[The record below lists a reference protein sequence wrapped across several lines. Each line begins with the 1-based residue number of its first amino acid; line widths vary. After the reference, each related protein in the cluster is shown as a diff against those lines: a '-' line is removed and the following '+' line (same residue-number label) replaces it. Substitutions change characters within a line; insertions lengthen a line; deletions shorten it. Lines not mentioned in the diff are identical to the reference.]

1 MHTPDAAR
9 PAANQ
14 NRTTQGSDTMGYLVL
29 TRREGEK
36 ITLRV
41 QPGTDAEELLEQLL
55 LDGITVTVKNI
66 EAGRA
71 KIAIEAPLDLQIL
84 RSELEEA

>member
-1 MHTPDAAR
+1 MT
-9 PAANQ
+9 
-14 NRTTQGSDTMGYLVL
+14 YLVL

-41 QPGTDAEELLEQLL
+41 QPGTNAEDLLAELL
-55 LDGITVTVKNI
+55 LDGITVTVKEI
-66 EAGRA
+66 KGSKAQ
-71 KIAIEAPLDLQIL
+71 IAIEAPLDLQIL

>member
-1 MHTPDAAR
+1 M
-9 PAANQ
+9 
-14 NRTTQGSDTMGYLVL
+14 SYLVL

-41 QPGTDAEELLEQLL
+41 QPGTNADDLLAQLL
-55 LDGITVTVKNI
+55 LDGITVTVKDI

>member
-1 MHTPDAAR
+1 M
-9 PAANQ
+9 
-14 NRTTQGSDTMGYLVL
+14 SYLVL

-41 QPGTDAEELLEQLL
+41 QPGTDPDDLLAQLL
-55 LDGITVTVKNI
+55 LDGITVTVKDI

>member
-1 MHTPDAAR
+1 M
-9 PAANQ
+9 
-14 NRTTQGSDTMGYLVL
+14 SYLVL

-41 QPGTDAEELLEQLL
+41 QPGTDADDLLAQLL

-66 EAGRA
+66 EGSRA
-71 KIAIEAPLDLQIL
+71 KIAIEAPQDLQIL
-84 RSELEEA
+84 RSELEEV

>member
-1 MHTPDAAR
+1 M
-9 PAANQ
+9 
-14 NRTTQGSDTMGYLVL
+14 SYLVL

-41 QPGTDAEELLEQLL
+41 QPGTNPDDLLAQLL
-55 LDGITVTVKNI
+55 LDGITVTVKDI

>member
-1 MHTPDAAR
+1 M
-9 PAANQ
+9 
-14 NRTTQGSDTMGYLVL
+14 SYLVL

-41 QPGTDAEELLEQLL
+41 QPGTNADDLLAQLL
-55 LDGITVTVKNI
+55 LDGITVTVKGI
-66 EAGRA
+66 KGSRTQ
-71 KIAIEAPLDLQIL
+71 IAIEAPLDLQIL

>member
-1 MHTPDAAR
+1 M
-9 PAANQ
+9 
-14 NRTTQGSDTMGYLVL
+14 SYLVL

-41 QPGTDAEELLEQLL
+41 QPGTNADDLLAQLL
-55 LDGITVTVKNI
+55 LDGITVTLKDI

-71 KIAIEAPLDLQIL
+71 KIAIEAPMDLQIL
-84 RSELEEA
+84 RSELEER

>member
-1 MHTPDAAR
+1 M
-9 PAANQ
+9 
-14 NRTTQGSDTMGYLVL
+14 SYLVL

-41 QPGTDAEELLEQLL
+41 QPGTNPDDLLAQLL
-55 LDGITVTVKNI
+55 LDGITVTVKDI
-66 EAGRA
+66 EAGRV
-71 KIAIEAPLDLQIL
+71 KIAIEAPVDLQIL

>member
-1 MHTPDAAR
+1 
-9 PAANQ
+9 
-14 NRTTQGSDTMGYLVL
+14 MGYLVL

-36 ITLRV
+36 ISLRV
-41 QPGTDAEELLEQLL
+41 QPGTNPDDLLAQLL
-55 LDGITVTVKNI
+55 LDGITVTVKDI

-84 RSELEEA
+84 RSELEEC

>member
-1 MHTPDAAR
+1 M
-9 PAANQ
+9 
-14 NRTTQGSDTMGYLVL
+14 SYLVL

-41 QPGTDAEELLEQLL
+41 QPGTDPDDLLAQLL
-55 LDGITVTVKNI
+55 LDGITVTLKGI

-71 KIAIEAPLDLQIL
+71 QIAIEAPLDMHIL
-84 RSELEEA
+84 RAELEEA

>member
-1 MHTPDAAR
+1 
-9 PAANQ
+9 
-14 NRTTQGSDTMGYLVL
+14 MGYLVL

-41 QPGTDAEELLEQLL
+41 QPGTDPDDLLAQLL
-55 LDGITVTVKNI
+55 LDGITVKLKGI
-66 EAGRA
+66 EGSRA
-71 KIAIEAPLDLQIL
+71 KIAIEAPADLQIL